1 MGHVANPDR
10 AYRLLQQR
18 LDRNV
23 TGAPPSESLTKI
35 LKLLCTPDEA
45 DIARRVPTKFI
56 TLEKLA
62 RRLDMAPDALDETM
76 TRLAERGLVIDLE
89 HRGPDGRESTR
100 YFSLAPVVIGFF
112 EFVFMRTAGEL
123 PMTELAHL
131 FEDYMLADD
140 RFARAVFQGETQI
153 GRAMVR
159 EETLP
164 AETYTE
170 ILDWERAT
178 HVIKSAE
185 TIGVSTCACRHEAE
199 HLGTACDAP
208 QETCLSFGVGAQS
221 LIRKDFAREIDA
233 GEGLEI
239 LARAKAAG
247 LMQTGDNVQRRL
259 TYLCNCC
266 GCCCN
271 MIAAIRRF
279 DIRNAIV
286 TSNWIMEVDAAAC
299 IGCGKCTERCPVGAI
314 SLEAQAT
321 AADVGRR
328 PRQKAI
334 RDATLCLG
342 CGVCV
347 DACPV
352 GALRMGPRGQRVY
365 TPETTFDRIVA
376 MAIERGKLS
385 NLIFEDQ
392 ELLSHRALGRVVSV
406 LEKSPPVQAALAIQP
421 LRSTFLSLAVK
432 GAHGLLGDI
441 VEEI

>member
-1 MGHVANPDR
+1 MGHAANPDR

-56 TLEKLA
+56 ALEKLA
-62 RRLDMAPDALDETM
+62 RRLDMAPDALDETL

-89 HRGPDGRESTR
+89 HRAPHQETGTR

-112 EFVFMRTAGEL
+112 EFIFMRTDGEL

-164 AETYTE
+164 AESYTE

-178 HVIKSAE
+178 HVINSAE

-199 HLGTACDAP
+199 HLGRACDAP
-208 QETCLSFGVGAQS
+208 QETCLSFGIGAQS

-233 GEGLEI
+233 SEGLEI

-279 DIRNAIV
+279 DLRNAIV

-299 IGCGKCTERCPVGAI
+299 IGCGKCAEMCPMGTI
-314 SLEAQAT
+314 TLEEQT
-321 AADVGRR
+321 ASGNAGRR
-328 PRQKAI
+328 PRQEAV
-334 RDATLCLG
+334 RDVTLCLG

-352 GALRMGPRGQRVY
+352 GALRMRPREQRVY

-376 MAIERGKLS
+376 MAIERGKLA

-392 ELLSHRALGRVVSV
+392 ELLSHRALGRIVSV

-421 LRSTFLSLAVK
+421 LRSTFLSLAVT
-432 GAHGLLGDI
+432 GARGLLGNI
-441 VEEI
+441 AEEV